1 MAEICHY
8 KHEEYIIK
16 PKMISVE
23 DEQRI
28 IRSCGWLPNVES
40 MRDRECFTRTG
51 THQVRITCGNLQISK
66 CFIIVTVYQVMVH
79 HCVCQGD
86 GCNGSSNMVAATFLL
101 LSTQYLQIM

>member
-8 KHEEYIIK
+8 KYEEYTVK

-40 MRDRECFTRTG
+40 MRDREC
-51 THQVRITCGNLQISK
+51 
-66 CFIIVTVYQVMVH
+66 
-79 HCVCQGD
+79 D
-86 GCNGSSNMVAATFLL
+86 
-101 LSTQYLQIM
+101 